1 MRAFQLFRF
10 VSGFTLLASST
21 AFAPLTPSPS
31 RSSSLLQADSW
42 DSGEAMSGGG
52 TGRVERLEFRIY
64 PDGRV
69 EEKVIG
75 VKGGQ
80 CHKVTENINK
90 ALGKVVNSEPTE
102 EMFEQ
107 EITETLYQVDTS
119 TDDWQS
125 SSSW

>member
-1 MRAFQLFRF
+1 
-10 VSGFTLLASST
+10 
-21 AFAPLTPSPS
+21 
-31 RSSSLLQADSW
+31 
-42 DSGEAMSGGG
+42 MSGGG